1 MTTAT
6 PTTRRG
12 FTLIELLVVI
22 AIIAVLIALLLPAVQ
37 QAREAA
43 RRTQCK
49 NNLKQIGLAIHN
61 YHDSFSVMPPAL
73 LQTGPC
79 CNGNR
84 FTMFY
89 FIFPYLDQ
97 AALYNRFNFNVSTY
111 SAPNLALRN
120 TPITAYQCPSD
131 SSSGRVVDFGLGPFT
146 RSNYAL
152 TISVDGYHNNNDLM
166 LTPNSP
172 SGRRTVMY
180 ANSRVNI
187 GHITDGT
194 SNTIFMS
201 ELLTPPSSQDTGA
214 SADIRGF
221 WSDSFGASYSHL
233 LPPNSTLG
241 DACMSNCTND
251 PTNRTPAQPHNP
263 AWWGRWANGARS
275 RHTGGVHVGMADGT
289 VRFISDNINLTL
301 WQSLASI
308 DGSETVGEY

>member
-1 MTTAT
+1 MKPGSLT
-6 PTTRRG
+6 PRRG
-12 FTLIELLVVI
+12 FTLIELLAVI
-22 AIIAVLIALLLPAVQ
+22 AIIAILIAMLLPAVQ

-49 NNLKQIGLAIHN
+49 NNFKQIGLAIHN
-61 YHDSFSVMPPAL
+61 YHDTFTVMPPAL

-79 CNGNR
+79 CIGNR

-89 FIFPYLDQ
+89 FILPYLDQ
-97 AALYNRFNFNVSTY
+97 APLYDRFDFNVSTY

-131 SSSGRVVDFGLGPFT
+131 SAAGRVVDFGLGPFA

-152 TISVDGYHNNNDLM
+152 TISVDGYHNSNDFM

-172 SGRRTVMY
+172 TGRRTVMY
-180 ANSRVNI
+180 SNSRVNI
-187 GHITDGT
+187 KHITDGT
-194 SNTIFMS
+194 SKTIFLS
-201 ELLTPPSSQDTGA
+201 ELLTPEASHDSGG
-214 SADIRGF
+214 SADLRGF

-233 LPPNSTLG
+233 LPPNSSLG
-241 DACMSNCTND
+241 DACMSNCTDD
-251 PTNRTPAQPHNP
+251 PTNRTPAQPHN
-263 AWWGRWANGARS
+263 ADWWGRWANGARS

-289 VRFISDNINLTL
+289 VRFVSENINLTL

-308 DGSETVGEY
+308 GGGETVGEF